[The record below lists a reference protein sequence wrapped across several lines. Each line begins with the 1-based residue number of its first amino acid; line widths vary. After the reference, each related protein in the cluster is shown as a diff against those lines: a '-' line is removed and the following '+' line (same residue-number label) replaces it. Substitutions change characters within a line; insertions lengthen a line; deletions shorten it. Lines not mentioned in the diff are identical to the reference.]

1 MIPSCRRPR
10 WSLHRCACVSGAQS
24 PPARPVTAPPHQEGR
39 LLTHPL
45 STRSALEILRAARL
59 CSASDLR
66 CDIVDIYH
74 GMRFSLTTLTD
85 SPRASLV
92 SQKGPS
98 EEGEQTGPLV
108 GEPAPLC
115 PDSGGLI
122 PAGTR
127 GKASARENR
136 QAWCRAGEKQV
147 WISKQNCVLL

>member
-1 MIPSCRRPR
+1 MIPRCRRPR
-10 WSLHRCACVSGAQS
+10 WSLHRCECGSGAQS
-24 PPARPVTAPPHQEGR
+24 PPARPVTAPANQEGR

-45 STRSALEILRAARL
+45 STRSALEVRRAARL
-59 CSASDLR
+59 CSALDLR
-66 CDIVDIYH
+66 RDTVDIYH
-74 GMRFSLTTLTD
+74 GMRFSLTTLTG

-122 PAGTR
+122 PAGTC
-127 GKASARENR
+127 GKASAHENR
-136 QAWCRAGEKQV
+136 EALCRAGEK
-147 WISKQNCVLL
+147 